1 MTASIAMVQYLK
13 SDDSYKM
20 RIGDELF
27 DLPSSMSDAIGSAIG
42 KVEPFNT
49 VHAMVAREIW
59 DGEMECDP
67 DIVEVGYD

>member
-1 MTASIAMVQYLK
+1 MTASIAVIQYQK

-27 DLPSSMSDAIGSAIG
+27 DLPSSMSDSIGVAIG

-49 VHAMVAREIW
+49 VHAMVAREMW
-59 DGEMECDP
+59 SGDFECDP
-67 DIVEVGYD
+67 DVIEFGYE